1 MENDKTIEE
10 SVTAT
15 TPFNGSRNDYDV
27 LAYFADFTYCSG
39 NLVQN
44 VAQRLL
50 LSIFVDNTKQ
60 NFPIQSNS
68 GAASQV
74 FVMKSAHFLEPA
86 LGESTANPLP
96 EIIAVKRRT
105 VKGSRNSIRDWR
117 PLKSLSTELRILTD
131 RDIRDHPNIV
141 NFLGNCWQYA
151 DDEHTL
157 ILPVMI
163 FEATTLGDLQTY
175 HDQHPDLTLGLQLQL
190 GLGVTRGVAGLHEAG
205 IIHCD
210 VKPKN
215 VLVFRQDDTTCPIIP
230 KLIDF
235 DLAILHQD
243 APDRVTPPQG
253 TKVWN
258 SPEQADDRDAIQKND
273 LFKIDIFSLAMVLLN
288 LLTSNFL
295 SRYISAFGNPG
306 SERLTGGL
314 TVQQFKRTGSLA
326 MNASNFLKDFAN
338 ISGPEGSND
347 EFSAFRVLWMR
358 AAKILTRALD
368 GDFRHRINSAVEI
381 ERELQRLLEDVKD
394 AELLDYHNEEVA
406 ISSKRKGDMSIFLN
420 TGT

>member
-1 MENDKTIEE
+1 M
-10 SVTAT
+10 
-15 TPFNGSRNDYDV
+15 
-27 LAYFADFTYCSG
+27 
-39 NLVQN
+39 
-44 VAQRLL
+44 
-50 LSIFVDNTKQ
+50 
-60 NFPIQSNS
+60 
-68 GAASQV
+68 
-74 FVMKSAHFLEPA
+74 
-86 LGESTANPLP
+86 
-96 EIIAVKRRT
+96 
-105 VKGSRNSIRDWR
+105 
-117 PLKSLSTELRILTD
+117 IL
-131 RDIRDHPNIV
+131 
-141 NFLGNCWQYA
+141 
-151 DDEHTL
+151 
-157 ILPVMI
+157 
-163 FEATTLGDLQTY
+163 EATTLGDLQTY

-210 VKPKN
+210 IKPKN

-258 SPEQADDRDAIQKND
+258 SPEQADDRDAIQKDD
-273 LFKIDIFSLAMVLLN
+273 LFKIDIFALAMVLLN

-326 MNASNFLKDFAN
+326 MNISNFLNYFAN

-381 ERELQRLLEDVKD
+381 ERELQRLLEDVRD

-406 ISSKRKGDMSIFLN
+406 ISSEREGGISIILN